1 MSSINTLAGSVRLDS
16 YNGNAT
22 VVFGTDPN
30 PGRNFS
36 FGRAKACLLLDAI
49 ASHGVDAVLA
59 LVATVA
65 GRTEGQGAATSK
77 AKADTPSV
85 PKAEKSD
92 TATVSTS
99 TVPPAKAATKA
110 ATTPKPQGKMSK
122 VERARLVKIVQNAG
136 IKGHGLAYKWK
147 AETLLTKVAEIEAS
161 ATKAETPI
169 SDKDLNRGLALAGIK
184 AETPS
189 VKAEPT
195 IVHTATIKGKTYVL
209 LSTGDTKLKV
219 NRADGKLQL
228 RKTDMILPLPVKS
241 DEKTVLRTFRDGAT
255 QFVLYTDGTWKAVER
270 VDRSV

>member
-1 MSSINTLAGSVRLDS
+1 MSAIITAGSVRLDS

-65 GRTEGQGAATSK
+65 GRTQEQGSAPSK
-77 AKADTPSV
+77 PPVETPASPKADKP
-85 PKAEKSD
+85 D
-92 TATVSTS
+92 TATVATP
-99 TVPPAKAATKA
+99 TVPPVKAKAKA
-110 ATTPKPQGKMSK
+110 STTPKAESK
-122 VERARLVKIVQNAG
+122 SAERARLVKAVQDAG
-136 IKGHGLAYKWK
+136 LKGHGLAYKWK
-147 AETLLTKVAEIEAS
+147 LETLRAKVAEIPIS
-161 ATKAETPI
+161 ATPAP
-169 SDKDLNRGLALAGIK
+169 K

-189 VKAEPT
+189 APTEAPKVEPS

-228 RKTDMILPLPVKS
+228 RKTDMILTLPVKS
-241 DEKTVLRTFRDGAT
+241 DEKTAHRTFRDGGT
-255 QFVLYTDGTWKAVER
+255 QFVLYTDGTWKSVER